1 MPDILKREVV
11 YKGYRTIELVTV
23 RLADG
28 SLLEREVQTHGH
40 AVAILPYDPERRMAL
55 VIRQFRMAVKVAS
68 GLDSLLE
75 AAAGMIDRGESADAA
90 ARREAMEET
99 GLQLRTL
106 DLVATAWPSC
116 GVSTE
121 TMALYL
127 AEYSAA
133 DRIAPGGGLATEQE
147 DITVV
152 ETPLADLVDLGAD
165 GEVVDLKLLAL
176 VQTLRL
182 RRPDLFV

>member
-1 MPDILKREVV
+1 MPDIVKRAVV
-11 YKGYRTIELVTV
+11 YKGYRTVELVTV

-40 AVAILPYDPERRMAL
+40 AVAVLPYDPERKVAL
-55 VIRQFRMAVKVAS
+55 LIRQYRMAVKVAS
-68 GLDSLLE
+68 GLDSLME
-75 AAAGMIDRGESADAA
+75 APAGMIDGGDSADDTV
-90 ARREAMEET
+90 RREAMEEA
-99 GLQLRTL
+99 GVRLGALER
-106 DLVATAWPSC
+106 VATAWPSS

-133 DRIAPGGGLATEQE
+133 DRVAPGGGLAVEQE
-147 DITVV
+147 DITVL
-152 ETPLADLVDLGAD
+152 ETPLADLVQLGAG
-165 GEVVDLKLLAL
+165 GEIVDLKLLAL
-176 VQTLRL
+176 VQALRL